1 MLCILVQ
8 GVVDA
13 QAPLQSL
20 PARTTFQGSDA
31 ETRGA
36 TIGGNQPIT
45 PIPAEAGPTS
55 STILGP
61 TAIDPYSNW
70 PNTGSTIPSLFG
82 APTPN
87 GTSLAPGATTVPAD
101 TAPALTIEGAPA
113 LGTNGQDAYPPSSPS
128 SLFPNGLNIPWN
140 GQGTLG
146 QSQFGAPIRL
156 IYGPRLKQ
164 TWIYGNEDPRD
175 LQIHDTDVSIALT
188 LPNFVYS
195 GQPIY
200 VLPSFSLHL
209 WDGPKELVSDLPSKA
224 YSAFLDVGWN
234 SDPQQILGLELG
246 GRLGVFSDFN
256 TLTTDSFRTIGKV
269 QGVLQLTPTAK
280 LKAGAVYVDRV
291 RLKLLP
297 IGGVFWKPNSQSKW
311 ELSFPKPKIARYMTT
326 IGTHDVWWYLG
337 AEYGGGSWTIER
349 AATATTDHIDIND
362 IRGYLGIEWG
372 PESMLANGR
381 RIGFIEAGWITDRE
395 IVYRYMPPNNQ
406 QLRDSFMIRA
416 GIGY

>member
-1 MLCILVQ
+1 M
-8 GVVDA
+8 
-13 QAPLQSL
+13 
-20 PARTTFQGSDA
+20 
-31 ETRGA
+31 
-36 TIGGNQPIT
+36 
-45 PIPAEAGPTS
+45 
-55 STILGP
+55 
-61 TAIDPYSNW
+61 
-70 PNTGSTIPSLFG
+70 
-82 APTPN
+82 
-87 GTSLAPGATTVPAD
+87 
-101 TAPALTIEGAPA
+101 
-113 LGTNGQDAYPPSSPS
+113 
-128 SLFPNGLNIPWN
+128 
-140 GQGTLG
+140 
-146 QSQFGAPIRL
+146 
-156 IYGPRLKQ
+156 
-164 TWIYGNEDPRD
+164 
-175 LQIHDTDVSIALT
+175 
-188 LPNFVYS
+188 
-195 GQPIY
+195 
-200 VLPSFSLHL
+200 
-209 WDGPKELVSDLPSKA
+209 
-224 YSAFLDVGWN
+224 
-234 SDPQQILGLELG
+234 
-246 GRLGVFSDFN
+246 FSDFN